1 MSPNNPAGTVTND
14 LRGTF
19 LKSLDVLKRV
29 KPAYKFNKKSLAYKL
44 DVALQRYCNEL
55 RGFAEDHEAMQH
67 AQALQPKDPTQL
79 L

>member
-1 MSPNNPAGTVTND
+1 MSPSNPASVITND
-14 LRGTF
+14 LRGNF

-29 KPAYKFNKKSLAYKL
+29 KPGYKFNKKSLAYKL

-55 RGFAEDHEAMQH
+55 RALAEEHERWEEAMRSK
-67 AQALQPKDPTQL
+67 PREPYTL